1 MLSTRMHILAPSFAV
16 LMVIT
21 ASVAGCGGESTGSA
35 ATEGAIVPTKVL
47 TSTATVTAAA
57 VPASTPAPTSTLSPT
72 ATPSPAQDPTPTPTP
87 TPVPTP
93 TPSPTPTATAEER
106 LLNTPGPSPRA
117 MLYGFWS
124 IGDPPSDR
132 LEVTV
137 TLHNDIEMRGNG
149 RGLYLIGCTPARI
162 SNTRFYFG
170 LQTDVHHPTLG
181 SRGKGAIF
189 SRWYE
194 QNEPAEVRLADTR
207 IPKGGWTESGDY
219 EGNFVS
225 VRNAYDWSDGSYSM
239 QIRGAEME
247 GAGRWFEYW
256 VVDEEGND
264 TWIGSLRFPLVDG
277 IAQIVNYCGI
287 TIEVYGRPSR
297 PSDIPYWKV
306 TVDPPT
312 WDGTSGMLTR
322 TCYPTDVENFRNALV
337 IQRDDG
343 SVEFEVGLKR
353 LAHNLENPCAR

>member
-1 MLSTRMHILAPSFAV
+1 MHILAPSFAV

-21 ASVAGCGGESTGSA
+21 ASVAGCGGASTGSA

-47 TSTATVTAAA
+47 TSTGTVTSAA

-72 ATPSPAQDPTPTPTP
+72 ATTSPAQDPTPTPTP
-87 TPVPTP
+87 TPVPTLTPSPTPTPVPTP
-93 TPSPTPTATAEER
+93 TPSPTPTPTAEER

-124 IGDPPSDR
+124 TGDPPSDR

-149 RGLYLIGCTPARI
+149 RGLYLIGCTPAGI

-207 IPKGGWTESGDY
+207 IPKG
-219 EGNFVS
+219 
-225 VRNAYDWSDGSYSM
+225 
-239 QIRGAEME
+239 
-247 GAGRWFEYW
+247 
-256 VVDEEGND
+256 
-264 TWIGSLRFPLVDG
+264 
-277 IAQIVNYCGI
+277 
-287 TIEVYGRPSR
+287 
-297 PSDIPYWKV
+297 
-306 TVDPPT
+306 
-312 WDGTSGMLTR
+312 
-322 TCYPTDVENFRNALV
+322 
-337 IQRDDG
+337 
-343 SVEFEVGLKR
+343 R
-353 LAHNLENPCAR
+353 LD